1 MGRPRKML
9 DEQQGNLT
17 TVEKARKQAEEEMSK
32 GSQDCIERPPT
43 WLKNPVAKKEYKTII
58 KDLKKAPS
66 FLLCDLDINNLAA
79 YCNAYAQYRRVTALI
94 DNLAEDELTVQT
106 KSGEKPN
113 PLISLQ
119 TTYSTEMRRYA
130 SVCGLT
136 LDSRLKQASA
146 QLKKQESQIES
157 EFGDI

>member
-1 MGRPRKML
+1 MGRPRKIL

-32 GSQDCIERPPT
+32 GSQDRIERPPT

-94 DNLAEDELTVQT
+94 DDLAEDELTVQT
-106 KSGEKPN
+106 KKRREAESTDQLADN
-113 PLISLQ
+113 LQ
-119 TTYSTEMRRYA
+119 HRDAALCICMWADT
-130 SVCGLT
+130 
-136 LDSRLKQASA
+136 
-146 QLKKQESQIES
+146 
-157 EFGDI
+157 